1 MQTLAHAA
9 CWSLMVLSAGCVS
22 TGVSANGI
30 PRNGERFPGVSQ
42 PAVSTAASPSRRR
55 RHPPLAAPHSGN

>member
-22 TGVSANGI
+22 TGVSANGM
-30 PRNGERFPGVSQ
+30 PRNGEGFPG
-42 PAVSTAASPSRRR
+42 
-55 RHPPLAAPHSGN
+55 